1 MGGVEIFFWQR
12 WLSPLRNIGLYALLP
27 IGLLCYK
34 QIGEKV
40 QLATA
45 AAGYQSQSTAL
56 SVQLGSQGHAV
67 QHGPHRGRTGALS
80 SHDVSVTQHRDL

>member
-1 MGGVEIFFWQR
+1 MGGVEIF
-12 WLSPLRNIGLYALLP
+12 SGKGGSAPLEILACMPYCLC
-27 IGLLCYK
+27 LCYK